1 MIYKNRNCC
10 NCSMLSS
17 SGHCRLTACINPLPT
32 RTNDYVPKP
41 KTNGD
46 RVRAM
51 TDEELAKMLDGSIC
65 PPGYN
70 QIGAC
75 EAGEEECYLCWLD
88 WVKGDAT

>member
-1 MIYKNRNCC
+1 MARCTLCIKFDECPWRTEPDSL
-10 NCSMLSS
+10 CS
-17 SGHCRLTACINPLPT
+17 A
-32 RTNDYVPKP
+32 YQPKP
-41 KTNGD
+41 QTNAD
-46 RVRAM
+46 HIRSM

-88 WVKGDAT
+88 WLRQGVE